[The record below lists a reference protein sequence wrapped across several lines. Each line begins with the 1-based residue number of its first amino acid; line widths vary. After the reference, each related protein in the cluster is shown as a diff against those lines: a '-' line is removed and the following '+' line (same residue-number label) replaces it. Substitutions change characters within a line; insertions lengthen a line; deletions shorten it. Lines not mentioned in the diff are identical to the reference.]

1 MTIHDPDA
9 VEIKHLSSQVVT
21 METIVAHSYLY
32 SSNCVNYC
40 AKTMANMQSASCVS
54 KDSFLSRSRH
64 PSFSS
69 LSFLLLQFFF
79 TEEDVGKNCAE
90 VTQPRLAELNRY
102 SLVAC
107 AGTAC
112 GLHVAIATFLSLLLP
127 SWVHVPK

>member
-32 SSNCVNYC
+32 SSHCVNYC
-40 AKTMANMQSASCVS
+40 AKTMADMQSASCQS
-54 KDSFLSRSRH
+54 KKLLSLSPSCL

-79 TEEDVGKNCAE
+79 TEDDVGKNCAE

-102 SLVAC
+102 ILVRPGC
-107 AGTAC
+107 C
-112 GLHVAIATFLSLLLP
+112 LPFAIAACISLLLP
-127 SWVHVPK
+127 VCMCLSTL